1 MHCSHFYLTVHSD
14 HWKSYSRTKKYTI
27 QCKISF
33 KELKETYNAG
43 IFMRI
48 TLIHLDIFASNE
60 QKPKMA
66 ILMPDWI
73 CTQMINPPKI
83 LKIPF
88 FFISHIPSSANT
100 TIVAAVASATAGV
113 GPRSLAAQL
122 LYRRRRFHP
131 SLSLSLPSLSVL
143 LKLSIYLHIRWLVR
157 EKDRERVCQQST
169 ESDMREIF
177 VIW

>member
-1 MHCSHFYLTVHSD
+1 MLYNIHEPEMARKKHSAQHNKIICNMFYHTGSNNFIKLHVKKPLLYCLEPQTDHTYNIITIKEQKYLRRISTQPHSPNVIFIFSDTSHKIMHCSHFYLTVHSD

-66 ILMPDWI
+66 ILMPD
-73 CTQMINPPKI
+73 
-83 LKIPF
+83 
-88 FFISHIPSSANT
+88 
-100 TIVAAVASATAGV
+100 
-113 GPRSLAAQL
+113 
-122 LYRRRRFHP
+122 
-131 SLSLSLPSLSVL
+131 
-143 LKLSIYLHIRWLVR
+143 
-157 EKDRERVCQQST
+157 
-169 ESDMREIF
+169 
-177 VIW
+177 

>member
-1 MHCSHFYLTVHSD
+1 MFSFS
-14 HWKSYSRTKKYTI
+14 SYCPFWSLEILFKDKKYTI

-73 CTQMINPPKI
+73 CAHMINPPKI

-122 LYRRRRFHP
+122 LYRRRRFHL
-131 SLSLSLPSLSVL
+131 SLSLSTLSVCFAEAFN
-143 LKLSIYLHIRWLVR
+143 LSSHSLVDSR
-157 EKDRERVCQQST
+157 ERQRERVCQQST
-169 ESDMREIF
+169 ERDMWEIF